1 MRIRIVNGFI
11 AGLAAALFCSTAAQ
25 AHHNPASHYL
35 LDKVITV
42 QGVVTKWQL
51 INPHARIYFDVTSA
65 DGKVESWMAEGN
77 AAGILKRRGFG
88 KETLKA
94 GDKITITGSPSR
106 EGKNMLDWT
115 LIKLPDGTEL
125 RGGNT
130 VAGENERQLDD
141 IEKRRRQ
148 QTKTP

>member
-1 MRIRIVNGFI
+1 MRSRWVVAF
-11 AGLAAALFCSTAAQ
+11 AAAMLCSLAVR

-35 LDKVITV
+35 LDKTVTV

-51 INPHARIYFDVTSA
+51 INPHARVYFDVTGT
-65 DGKVESWMAEGN
+65 DGKVQSWMAEGN
-77 AAGILKRRGFG
+77 AAGILKRRGFT
-88 KETLKA
+88 KDTLKA
-94 GDKITITGSPSR
+94 GDQIKISGSPSR

-115 LIKLPDGTEL
+115 LITLADGTEL

-148 QTKTP
+148 QTKSP